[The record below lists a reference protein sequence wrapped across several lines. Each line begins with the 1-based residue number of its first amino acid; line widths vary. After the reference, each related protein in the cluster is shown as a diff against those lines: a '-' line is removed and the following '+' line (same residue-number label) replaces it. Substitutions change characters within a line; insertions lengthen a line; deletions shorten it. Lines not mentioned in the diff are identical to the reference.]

1 MSNVRTLANSSEKV
15 LRTGVTTFV
24 LSYALKH
31 LAQKDK
37 VRFYYA
43 LKGRDGKTGIIKAN
57 NLKQLGKGVLCVSQ
71 EFLKNT
77 EEFLSFW
84 KCQYS
89 KEVCETSKDANGK
102 FIGKIPLQPAIITY
116 SLTHLAQKD
125 KVRFYYALK
134 GRDGKTGI
142 IKTCQIKQL
151 AKGVLQVAPKHVSQV
166 IEFLQY
172 WKCTHKIQEVTS

>member
-1 MSNVRTLANSSEKV
+1 MPD
-15 LRTGVTTFV
+15 GCGFV

-43 LKGRDGKTGIIKAN
+43 LKGRDGKTGAVKAYS
-57 NLKQLGKGVLCVSQ
+57 LKQLGKGALCVSQ
-71 EFLKNT
+71 EFLNKT

-84 KCQYS
+84 KCKYA
-89 KEVCETSKDANGK
+89 KEVCEKSGKD
-102 FIGKIPLQPAIITY
+102 PAIITY
-116 SLTHLAQKD
+116 SLLHLAQKD

-142 IKTCQIKQL
+142 IKSCQIKQL
-151 AKGVLQVAPKHVSQV
+151 AKGVLQVTKKNVSQV

-172 WKCTHKIQEVTS
+172 WKCSHKIQEVAE